1 MADVDWDKIADE
13 IRSVTATTIKAME
26 EFARVWHETY
36 ERGWHETYEGH
47 RWVDERPIGYVSVYR
62 RCAVC
67 GKWQDDSVERNFRG

>member
-13 IRSVTATTIKAME
+13 IRSAAATTIKAME
-26 EFARVWHETY
+26 EFARVWHEA
-36 ERGWHETYEGH
+36 YEGH
-47 RWVDERPIGYVSVYR
+47 RWVDERPIGYVSTCR